1 MLRISL
7 LATAFYFSI
16 LSSFSQTIGR
26 TDSAYQARKLKLE
39 EVNFLTSYYHQEGNN
54 AAVTGG
60 IGSEKLSDF
69 ATTIDVK
76 LTKRDRRNRL
86 HTFSGEIGID
96 YYTSASSD
104 KVDPL
109 TISSASSND
118 VRVYPSLAW
127 SVTNEERKHTFG
139 ATAAVS
145 TEYDYLSTGAGVLFS
160 KDSKDNNRQFTA
172 RLQTY
177 IDFVTII
184 YPVELRPGPESG
196 QQPRNTYSGSFSL
209 SQVINKRLQVAVIA
223 DVALQQGYLSLP
235 FNRVY
240 FNDGS
245 HGVET
250 LPDARFKLP
259 LGIRA
264 SYFMGDRV
272 IIRAFY
278 RYYTD
283 DWGLTAHTINLETPI
298 KITPFISV
306 SPFYRFYKQSEMD
319 YFAPYEIHTPNEA
332 YFSSDY
338 DLSKFTSHFGGISFR
353 VVSPDGVFKIP
364 HLNTLEVRYGH
375 YDRSTGLVSNIIAL
389 QAKLK

>member
-1 MLRISL
+1 MVRISL
-7 LATAFYFSI
+7 LATAFYLSI
-16 LSSFSQTIGR
+16 LTSFSQKIER
-26 TDSAYQARKLKLE
+26 IDSAYQARKLKIE
-39 EVNFLTSYYHQEGNN
+39 EVNFVTSYYHQEGNN

-60 IGSEKLSDF
+60 IGDEKLSDF

-76 LTKRDRRNRL
+76 LSKRDRKNRL
-86 HTFSGEIGID
+86 HNFSAELGID

-127 SVTNEERKHTFG
+127 SVTNEEKRQTIG
-139 ATAAVS
+139 ASAAVS
-145 TEYDYLSTGAGVLFS
+145 SEYDYLSTGAGFLFS
-160 KDSKDNNRQFTA
+160 KDSKDNSRQFSG

-177 IDFVTII
+177 IDFVTLI

-196 QQPRNTYSGSFSL
+196 QKPRNTYSGSFSL
-209 SQVINKRLQVAVIA
+209 SQIINKRLQVAVIA
-223 DVALQQGYLSLP
+223 DVAFQQGYLSLP

-240 FNDGS
+240 FSDNS

-264 SYFMGDRV
+264 SYFMGDRF
-272 IIRAFY
+272 IMRAFY
-278 RYYTD
+278 RYYID
-283 DWGLTAHTINLETPI
+283 DWGLRAHTINLETPI

-306 SPFYRFYKQSEMD
+306 SPFYRFYTQSSID
-319 YFAPYEIHTPNEA
+319 YFAPFEIHSPSET
-332 YFSSDY
+332 YFTSDY

-353 VVSPDGVFKIP
+353 IVSPNGVFKIP
-364 HLNTLEVRYGH
+364 HLNTLEIRYGH
-375 YDRSTGLVSNIIAL
+375 YDRSTGLVSNIITL
-389 QAKLK
+389 QAKVK